1 MTFSAAFLVTQES
14 KNAYSLEFIS
24 KSNFKNNF
32 FTEILKKNSAKQLNN
47 LIVNIIFLGK
57 PSNAGLCFRIN
68 LRLTCLVDN
77 KQKNNF
83 LTSI

>member
-14 KNAYSLEFIS
+14 KNAYSLASQIS
-24 KSNFKNNF
+24 KTIFSQKFW
-32 FTEILKKNSAKQLNN
+32 KNSAKQLNN
-47 LIVNIIFLGK
+47 LIVNNVLLGK

-68 LRLTCLVDN
+68 LRLTRLVD

-83 LTSI
+83 LTNI

>member
-32 FTEILKKNSAKQLNN
+32 FTEKNSAKQLNN
-47 LIVNIIFLGK
+47 LIVNNVLLGK

-68 LRLTCLVDN
+68 LRLICLVD

-83 LTSI
+83 WTSL